1 MIQKTTNKYPDIS
14 FDEVFT
20 IYNIGQNMRRDP
32 TYLEDSPYSET
43 IRKTIRLIFGQEKA
57 PNSTAPTPTPTQVEA
72 INFAD
77 LDVSVETQYLF
88 RETKAILNS
97 NVLDDRDKA
106 TVIKTATSQM
116 EKLINLIER
125 AENINRVR
133 DFESKVLRALKNVL
147 PEKKEEFLKELAR
160 LEEKENGG
168 R

>member
-1 MIQKTTNKYPDIS
+1 MIQKTQNKYPDIS
-14 FDEVFT
+14 FNNVFD

-32 TYLEDSPYSET
+32 GYLEDSPYSET
-43 IRKTIRLIFGQEKA
+43 IRKTIRLIFGQEEA
-57 PNSTAPTPTPTQVEA
+57 PINSSPVSRPQPEA

-147 PEKKEEFLKELAR
+147 PEKKDEFLQELAR
-160 LEEKENGG
+160 LEEKEDG
-168 R
+168 RR